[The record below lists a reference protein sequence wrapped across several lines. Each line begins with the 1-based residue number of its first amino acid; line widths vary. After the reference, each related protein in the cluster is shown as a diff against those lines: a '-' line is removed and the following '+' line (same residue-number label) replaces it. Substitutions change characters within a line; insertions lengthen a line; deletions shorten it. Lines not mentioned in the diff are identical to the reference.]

1 MIRQLPNGTC
11 VNVESIE
18 DLEDGL
24 SDEQLEMVK
33 LLIDGK
39 DEYIEELEDKVD
51 ELEEEIYSLE
61 EDIELLEEDIEL
73 LEEEVK

>member
-18 DLEDGL
+18 DLEDVL
-24 SDEQLEMVK
+24 SDEQLKMVK
-33 LLIDGK
+33 LFIDVK
-39 DEYIEELEDKVD
+39 DEHIEELENKVD

-61 EDIELLEEDIEL
+61 KDIELLEEDIEL
-73 LEEEVK
+73 LEEED

>member
-18 DLEDGL
+18 DLEDVL
-24 SDEQLEMVK
+24 SDEQLTMVK
-33 LLIDGK
+33 LFIDGK
-39 DEYIEELEDKVD
+39 DEYIKELEDKVD

-73 LEEEVK
+73 LEEEEK

>member
-11 VNVESIE
+11 VNVETIE
-18 DLEDGL
+18 DLEEVL
-24 SDEQLEMVK
+24 SDEQLKMVK

-39 DEYIEELEDKVD
+39 DEYIEELADKVD

-61 EDIELLEEDIEL
+61 EEIELLEEDIEL
-73 LEEEVK
+73 LEED

>member
-18 DLEDGL
+18 DLEDVL
-24 SDEQLEMVK
+24 SDEQLKMVK